1 MAAPYPLSGS
11 GVLNL
16 VPVAAHHLGRLLL
29 QVV

>member
-16 VPVAAHHLGRLLL
+16 VPVAAHHPGRLLL
-29 QVV
+29 